1 MTVTARTSRRRFAK
15 VGSWLLAA
23 GLVFGAGH
31 ADAARIKDITNIR
44 GVETIKLY
52 GFGLV
57 DGLAGTGDQTTN
69 VPFTRQAI
77 QNMLRNG
84 GMTVDE
90 SSGALRTNN
99 VAFVSV
105 SAEIP
110 TYLAKN
116 STFDIDVSSLGDARS
131 LHGGRLLPTELMTTD
146 GELVVAIAGGAL
158 ATGGFLADSGG
169 SSIRRNHVTGG
180 TIPDGAKL
188 NVDLGPAVITA
199 ADPNAADP
207 ATAAQLLTLGLL
219 NPDFTTAARVSDAIN
234 TAIGAGT
241 AIATSPGNVQV
252 TVPAG
257 QDVIQLIA
265 QMEALDVT
273 PDHRA
278 LVIVDERTGTVVM
291 GSNVQ
296 VSEVGISYGSI
307 SVEVSSHPL
316 ISQPGPFSQG
326 ETIVVPDTE
335 ITVTEEGPALTEGG
349 SVHLIQAPTLNELVQ
364 ALNAIG
370 IAPRDLVGVLKN
382 LKAAGA
388 LQADLEV
395 R

>member
-1 MTVTARTSRRRFAK
+1 MTLSARTSRGRFAR

-23 GLVFGAGH
+23 GLVLGAGH
-31 ADAARIKDITNIR
+31 AEAARIKDIASIR
-44 GVETIKLY
+44 GERTIRLH
-52 GFGLV
+52 GIGLV

-69 VPFTRQAI
+69 VPFARQMI
-77 QNMLRNG
+77 LNMLRNKDIS
-84 GMTVDE
+84 VDE
-90 SSGALRTNN
+90 SNGSLRTNN
-99 VAFVSV
+99 VAVVNV

-110 TYLAKN
+110 SYLAVN
-116 STFDIDVSSLGDARS
+116 STFDIEVSSFGDARS
-131 LHGGRLLPTELMTTD
+131 LHGGQLLATELTTVD
-146 GELVVAIAGGAL
+146 GDVAVATASGPL
-158 ATGGFLADSGG
+158 ATGGFLVEAGG
-169 SSIRRNHVTGG
+169 NSIRRNHVTAA
-180 TIPDGAKL
+180 TIPEGATL
-188 NVDLGPAVITA
+188 TADLGPAVITTP
-199 ADPNAADP
+199 DPNAADP
-207 ATAAQLLTLGLL
+207 ATAAQVLTYGLR
-219 NPDFTTAARVSDAIN
+219 NPDFTTAARMSDAIN

-241 AIATSPGNVQV
+241 ALATSAGSVQV

-265 QMEALDVT
+265 QIEVVDVT
-273 PDHRA
+273 PDQRA
-278 LVIVDERTGTVVM
+278 RVIVDERTGTVVM

-296 VSEVGISYGSI
+296 VSEVGSSYGSI
-307 SVEVSSHPL
+307 SVEVSSRPL

-326 ETIVVPDTE
+326 GTIVVPDTE
-335 ITVTEEGPALTEGG
+335 IVVTEQGPALTEGG

-370 IAPRDLVGVLKN
+370 IAPKDLVGVLKN